1 MNYCLK
7 TDQYKYQIILNFSNG
22 SETTAEKSPDFIFKT
37 SSPALKNTPFV
48 RVVKMNTM
56 LMTGLA
62 SETRTKCA

>member
-1 MNYCLK
+1 M
-7 TDQYKYQIILNFSNG
+7 DQRRPQ
-22 SETTAEKSPDFIFKT
+22 ESPDFIFKT

-48 RVVKMNTM
+48 RAVKMNTM